1 MADRSAIEWTDA
13 TWNPI
18 RARSLLAKGGIGW
31 HCEKVSDGCR
41 NCYAEPMNRDRFGTG
56 LAYKPGNTG
65 KVDIYLDEDVLRRP
79 LSWRRPRR
87 VFPGSMTDIF
97 GDWVS
102 DQMLDRI
109 FATMILTP
117 QHTYQVLTKRSA
129 RMREYVGQWF
139 ERLAHNE
146 VSVDHPTGRANFRDL
161 VDWHVLPTVLP
172 NVWLGVSTEDQR
184 SADERVPDLLA
195 TPAAIRFVSAEPLL
209 GSIDFEPWLACPR
222 HDIDVNG
229 QSWGCQGCDSDC
241 PSCPKGKAH
250 YDYDEGPVDQHGMPE
265 WITERRR
272 TLDWIIAG
280 GESGPN
286 ARPMHPDWARSL
298 RDQCAAAG
306 VAYLFKQH
314 GEWLHEDQVRDG
326 QHPGAR
332 FFLADGS
339 PVDEAPPFGPATGR
353 LWHWWAPDHKASIR
367 IGKAHAGRL
376 LDGVEHNAMPE
387 VR

>member
-56 LAYKPGNTG
+56 LAYKPGNAG

-97 GDWVS
+97 GDWVT

-109 FATMILTP
+109 FATMILAP
-117 QHTYQVLTKRSA
+117 QHIYQVLTKRPD
-129 RMREYVGQWF
+129 RMRDYLGRPGDGGR
-139 ERLAHNE
+139 ERNAALRAAMSE
-146 VSVDHPTGRANFRDL
+146 ILPDHGRPWALQPRN
-161 VDWHVLPTVLP
+161 P
-172 NVWLGVSTEDQR
+172 NIWLGISAEDQR
-184 SADERVPDLLA
+184 NYDERREAILDLAGGFPL
-195 TPAAIRFVSAEPLL
+195 FVSAEPLL
-209 GSIDFEPWLACPR
+209 GPLDLRFAWDHCDLCGGTGMLAR
-222 HDIDVNG
+222 
-229 QSWGCQGCDSDC
+229 W
-241 PSCPKGKAH
+241 PKGKCHICGGKGRVLINGDRSARG
-250 YDYDEGPVDQHGMPE
+250 YRAFSWV
-265 WITERRR
+265 IV
-272 TLDWIIAG
+272 G

-306 VAYLFKQH
+306 TAFFFKQH

-367 IGKAHAGRL
+367 IGKGAAGRL
-376 LDGVEHNAMPE
+376 LDDVEHNAMPE